1 MLCDNHNQQGSGN
14 DAVSPRGSGMKIV
27 KSVQRAISV
36 LFVVTQS
43 DEPLGLS
50 EIARRIGLD
59 KATVLRLLATL
70 EEAKLVQKDPANK
83 NYSGGPNLSRLSN
96 SWRNDIRQLCG
107 PYLRSV
113 SQLVNETVCLNC
125 PRDLERICIESL
137 PAQNQELTVVPNI
150 GTAHPIYAGA
160 SGKVLMAYM
169 SPQEVDRI
177 IEATDLQP
185 VTDIGITDRK
195 LLLKHLELVRER
207 GFDYSIGDVTVGA
220 SALAAPV
227 FGADQQIVT
236 ALTVRGPEIRMTE
249 EKMKQLAPSLISIAN
264 DISAELGYSGL
275 DRRQTG

>member
-1 MLCDNHNQQGSGN
+1 
-14 DAVSPRGSGMKIV
+14 MKLV

-43 DEPLGLS
+43 EEPLGLS

-70 EEAKLVQKDPANK
+70 EDSKLVQKDPINK
-83 NYSGGPNLSRLSN
+83 NYSGGANLSRLSN
-96 SWRNDIRQLCG
+96 SWPNDIRQVCG
-107 PYLRSV
+107 PYLRAL
-113 SQLVNETVCLNC
+113 SQVVNETVCLNC

-150 GTAHPIYAGA
+150 GTANPIYAGA

-169 SPQEVDRI
+169 SPQEADRV
-177 IEATDLQP
+177 IEMTNLKP

-220 SALAAPV
+220 SALAAPI
-227 FGADQQIVT
+227 FGTDQQIVA

-249 EKMKQLAPSLISIAN
+249 SKMKQLAPSIIKFAD
-264 DISAELGYSGL
+264 DISAELGFTNL
-275 DRRQTG
+275 DRLKTG